1 MSGIYNIL
9 IDDRLYKKV
18 EPKIKRKELLVF
30 GFLSA
35 MIIVLSLI
43 GTIATF
49 VYTSVIFKNLI
60 VASIAS
66 IFMLL
71 VVFNLVRLLII
82 TSITAYHTKLGI
94 FQLDHSLI
102 FDNIKMSEDEEKDQ
116 LKILEVV
123 NRKKESL
130 RNISKT
136 KGSYNKN
143 LEQRITF
150 IIKLIILTFL
160 ALIFATGIELLI
172 FSNQLNEAF
181 EAIKLLYA
189 DQPES
194 WMLSRALN
202 PNEGNFYILNTNSIL
217 LAIDVLN
224 FGLGWIKYLLDVA
237 FIILFIIP
245 LLISFKSN
253 KIFDS
258 NYVRELALHEV
269 SVSYYSYLIKERA
282 CEKIS
287 ESIRSYNLKN
297 MLPEPEK

>member
-1 MSGIYNIL
+1 MIGIYNIL

-43 GTIATF
+43 GTTATF

-82 TSITAYHTKLGI
+82 TSISAYHTKLGI

-136 KGSYNKN
+136 KGSHNKN

-172 FSNQLNEAF
+172 FSNQLNDAF

-194 WMLSRALN
+194 WMLSQALN
-202 PNEGNFYILNTNSIL
+202 PEGGNFYILNTNSIL

-224 FGLGWIKYLLDVA
+224 FGLGWMKYLLDAA
-237 FIILFIIP
+237 FIVLFITP
-245 LLISFKSN
+245 LLISFKSK

-282 CEKIS
+282 CENIS
-287 ESIRSYNLKN
+287 ESILSYNLKN

>member
-1 MSGIYNIL
+1 
-9 IDDRLYKKV
+9 
-18 EPKIKRKELLVF
+18 
-30 GFLSA
+30 
-35 MIIVLSLI
+35 
-43 GTIATF
+43 
-49 VYTSVIFKNLI
+49 
-60 VASIAS
+60 
-66 IFMLL
+66 
-71 VVFNLVRLLII
+71 
-82 TSITAYHTKLGI
+82 
-94 FQLDHSLI
+94 
-102 FDNIKMSEDEEKDQ
+102 MSEDEEKDQ

-150 IIKLIILTFL
+150 IIKLIILIFL

-189 DQPES
+189 EQPES

-224 FGLGWIKYLLDVA
+224 FGLGWIKYLLDAA

-287 ESIRSYNLKN
+287 ESILSYNLKN

>member
-1 MSGIYNIL
+1 MIGIYNIL

-43 GTIATF
+43 SAIATF

-60 VASIAS
+60 IATIVS
-66 IFMLL
+66 FFMLL
-71 VVFNLVRLLII
+71 VIFNLVRLLIV
-82 TSITAYHTKLGI
+82 TSITAYHTKLGV

-130 RNISKT
+130 RIISKT
-136 KGSYNKN
+136 KGSHKKN

-150 IIKLIILTFL
+150 VIKLIILTFL

-172 FSNQLNEAF
+172 FSNQLNDAF

-194 WMLSRALN
+194 WMLSQALN
-202 PNEGNFYILNTNSIL
+202 PEGGNFYILNTNSIL

-224 FGLGWIKYLLDVA
+224 FGLGWMKYLLDAA
-237 FIILFIIP
+237 FIVLFITP
-245 LLISFKSN
+245 LLISFKSK

-287 ESIRSYNLKN
+287 ESILSYNLKN